1 MRQIANG
8 LLCICCPPWLCVA
21 IVEHWSMIYMM
32 WRSVICRF
40 RRIDLV
46 DNVYDIWSTIYDM
59 IYDIWHIIN
68 DKCNVMFNDLSFQED
83 RLGGQGGSGGAYW
96 WYQQDEIGWRLAEI
110 RFYIIGLWLLENI
123 LSLDWN
129 RIFRLIMMQR
139 HFWTLFK
146 RWSFSLLTKIGD
158 NLQWNFCQPVPLPCH
173 GHAPCLWVNWDYYIS
188 HCYLKRNY
196 NIVHTTAILPAF
208 EWIGITIFQID
219 IKFFFTLPHNSAMT
233 SQDKISPV
241 VLNLS
246 KEI

>member
-1 MRQIANG
+1 MATLLFTIFTRIVDIFQEWATFEGNKVKEEGIRYKKLFYEANCQLSLMY
-8 LLCICCPPWLCVA
+8 LLPALILCCHCWTL
-21 IVEHWSMIYMM
+21 I
-32 WRSVICRF
+32 
-40 RRIDLV
+40 
-46 DNVYDIWSTIYDM
+46 YDIYDVTISDLSFQEDRLGGQCKWHM

-83 RLGGQGGSGGAYW
+83 RLGGQGGSGGPYW

-110 RFYIIGLWLLENI
+110 RFYTIGLWLLENI

-173 GHAPCLWVNWDYYIS
+173 GHTPCLWVN
-188 HCYLKRNY
+188 
-196 NIVHTTAILPAF
+196 
-208 EWIGITIFQID
+208 
-219 IKFFFTLPHNSAMT
+219 
-233 SQDKISPV
+233 
-241 VLNLS
+241 
-246 KEI
+246 